1 MSHTQAPRAGLRE
14 WTGLAVLA
22 LPAMLIVMDMTVLHL
37 AVPRLSADLAPTSS
51 QLLWITDIYGFFV
64 AGFLITMGTLGDRTG
79 RRRLLLIGA
88 AAFAAASVLAAY
100 ADSAEMLIAA
110 RALLGLAG
118 ATLMP
123 STLSLLRVMFLDERQ
138 RTIAISVWTLSF
150 TIGASIGPLV
160 GGLMLENFWWG
171 SVFLMA
177 VPVMV
182 LLVIAGPALLPE
194 YRADDAGRLDLISSA
209 LSLAA
214 VLPAVYGIK
223 EIARAGVSLTALLTI
238 AAGLLAGWLFLHRQR
253 RLADPLIDLSLFRE
267 ARFSVSLGTL
277 AALSFMMFGIN
288 LFIVQSL
295 QLVHGLSPLEAGLW
309 TLPGSIGG
317 VLGTVIATSLLR
329 VVRKAYVMASALGL
343 AAAGLALVTQVGP
356 ADFALLVT
364 GLAVISSGIAA
375 ALNLGT
381 DLVVSSVP
389 EERASAASAVSETGN
404 EFGGALGLAVLGS
417 VGTAVYSGQ
426 VRDELPAGIPAE
438 WADSATETLAGALE
452 VVRRLPA
459 AEGARL
465 ADVARDAFS
474 NGLAVISGIG
484 AVLIAVSAA
493 VVAVK
498 LRDLQSQDEPEASP
512 DSEDQYSRR

>member
-1 MSHTQAPRAGLRE
+1 MSHAQAPRAGLRE
-14 WTGLAVLA
+14 WTGLAVLT

-37 AVPRLSADLAPTSS
+37 AVPRLSVDLNPTSS

-79 RRRLLLIGA
+79 RRRLLLAGA
-88 AAFAAASVLAAY
+88 VAFAAASVLAAY

-138 RTIAISVWTLSF
+138 RTVAISVWVLSF
-150 TIGASIGPLV
+150 TVGASSGPLV
-160 GGLMLENFWWG
+160 GGLMLEHFWWG

-177 VPVMV
+177 VPVMAL
-182 LLVIAGPALLPE
+182 LLVAGPVLLPE
-194 YRADDAGRLDLISSA
+194 YRAEHAGRLDLPSSA

-223 EIARAGVSLTALLTI
+223 EIARAGVSPVALLAI
-238 AAGLLAGWLFLHRQR
+238 AAGLLAGGFFLRRQR
-253 RLADPLIDLSLFRE
+253 RLTDPLIDLDLFRE

-288 LFIVQSL
+288 LFIVQAL
-295 QLVHGLSPLEAGLW
+295 QLVHGLSPLQAGLW
-309 TLPGSIGG
+309 TLPGSVGG
-317 VLGTVIATSLLR
+317 LVGTVVATSLLR
-329 VVRKAYVMASALGL
+329 VVRRAYVMAAALGL
-343 AAAGLALVTQVGP
+343 AAVGLALVTQVGP
-356 ADFALLVT
+356 TDFALLVT
-364 GLAVISSGIAA
+364 GLAIMSSGIAP

-381 DLVVSSVP
+381 DLVVSSAP
-389 EERASAASAVSETGN
+389 PERASAASAVSETGN

-426 VRDELPAGIPAE
+426 VRDQMPAGVPAG
-438 WADSATETLAGALE
+438 WSDRAAETLAEALT
-452 VVRRLPA
+452 VAQRLPA

-465 ADVARDAFS
+465 AEVARDAFS
-474 NGLAVISGIG
+474 NGLAVISGLG
-484 AVLIAVSAA
+484 AVLIAASAA

-498 LRDLQSQDEPEASP
+498 LRDLGGPEPEPAVAP
-512 DSEDQYSRR
+512 EEQYSSQS

>member
-1 MSHTQAPRAGLRE
+1 
-14 WTGLAVLA
+14 
-22 LPAMLIVMDMTVLHL
+22 MLIVMDMTVLHL
-37 AVPRLSADLAPTSS
+37 AVPRLSADLAPTST
-51 QLLWITDIYGFFV
+51 QLLWITDVYGFFV

-88 AAFAAASVLAAY
+88 GAFAVASVIAAY
-100 ADSAEMLIAA
+100 ADSPEMLIVA

-118 ATLMP
+118 STLMP

-138 RTIAISVWTLSF
+138 RTIAISLWMLSF
-150 TIGASIGPLV
+150 TIGASMGPLV
-160 GGLMLENFWWG
+160 GGVMLEHFWWG

-182 LLVIAGPALLPE
+182 LLLIAGPVLLPE
-194 YRADDAGRLDLISSA
+194 YRAPSAQRLDLPSSA

-214 VLPAVYGIK
+214 VLPAVYGVK
-223 EIARAGVSLTALLTI
+223 ELARTGVTLTALATI
-238 AAGLLAGWLFLHRQR
+238 GIGLLAGWVFVRRQR
-253 RLADPLIDLSLFRE
+253 ALTDPFIDLTLFRE

-277 AALSFMMFGIN
+277 AALSFMMFGLN

-317 VLGTVIATSLLR
+317 VAGTVIATALLR
-329 VVRKAYVMASALGL
+329 VVRKAYVMAGA
-343 AAAGLALVTQVGP
+343 LALATVGLVVTTQIGRT
-356 ADFALLVT
+356 DFVLLVT
-364 GLAVISSGIAA
+364 GFAIMSSGIAP

-389 EERASAASAVSETGN
+389 AERASAASAVSETSN

-417 VGTAVYSGQ
+417 IGAAVYRVQ
-426 VRDELPAGIPAE
+426 VQDDVPAGVP
-438 WADSATETLAGALE
+438 DDLATRASDTLAEALA
-452 VVRRLPA
+452 VAGQLPA
-459 AEGARL
+459 AAGGRL
-465 ADVARDAFS
+465 VEVARDAFS
-474 NGLAVISGIG
+474 GGLAVMAGVG
-484 AVLIAVSAA
+484 AILIAVSAV

-498 LRDLQSQDEPEASP
+498 LRDLAPADESAPDEPTRAEAP
-512 DSEDQYSRR
+512 DHQPAQR